1 MNPTVKLILLI
12 LGIIA
17 AVAAAIFGWSAFPDK
32 AAWMFLLGWGAV
44 ALLGASRLP

>member
-1 MNPTVKLILLI
+1 MAVTWRVVLLV

-17 AVAAAIFGWSAFPDK
+17 AVIAAVLGWSEFVDGT
-32 AAWMFLLGWGAV
+32 AWMFLLGWGAV